1 MNAVERA
8 KLALKVS
15 TDTALASAL
24 GVHQSV
30 IGGYKR
36 RDSVP
41 LEQCI
46 KIADKTGV
54 DLNWLILGKGIAP
67 DGKSTITSDDFLKI
81 PVYDIQASAG
91 NGIFN
96 EFEVVIDQLWLPPNW
111 VYSEGLYEENL
122 FCVEALGDSMA
133 HPPSMIMPRDRVLIN
148 RAVLHDD
155 GVFLVRVGAALRLK
169 RLQWW
174 TDGRLTLSSDN
185 PIYLPETINP
195 PIMGDAFQVLGHAH
209 AKFGSLI

>member
-1 MNAVERA
+1 MNPVERA
-8 KLALKVS
+8 KLALGVK
-15 TDTALASAL
+15 TDSALSRAL
-24 GVHQSV
+24 GVSTSV
-30 IGGYKR
+30 IVGYHK

-54 DLNWLILGKGIAP
+54 DLNWLILGKGTAP
-67 DGKSTITSDDFLKI
+67 DGTSTIQSDDFIKI

-91 NGIFN
+91 NGHHN
-96 EFEVVIDQLWLPPNW
+96 EFEVIIDELWLSPEW
-111 VYSEGLYEENL
+111 VHHQGLYVKDL
-122 FCVEALGDSMA
+122 FCVEVLGDSMA
-133 HPPSMIMPRDRVLIN
+133 HPPSMIMPKDKVLIN
-148 RAVLHDD
+148 RAVIDDD